1 MTTLSSESLASPRS
15 GSATDVLTG
24 TNGSPARA
32 GADGATNSA
41 AVHRPA
47 SLEWVERLVRFDTTS
62 RESNL
67 GLIETIP
74 DAVQRITGKAPVL
87 TYDRTGKK
95 ANLFATVAAAS
106 GELDGG
112 IVLSGH
118 TDVVPVDGQQWQSN
132 PFEPEIR
139 DGLLYGRGTADMKG
153 FIGTVMAQLPNFAA
167 KPLRQPIHLSLTYD
181 EEVGCLGAPV
191 LLADLAARGVKP
203 SGCIVGEPT
212 EMRVVVAHKGINTF
226 RCHVHGHAA
235 HSSLT
240 PRGAN
245 AIEHAARLICFIRDM
260 VDEFRAKGPFDADF
274 DVPFSTEQTSLIK
287 GGNAINTVPADC
299 EFQFEY
305 RNLPGVDAAGI
316 EARIRA
322 YIQTELL
329 PRMRR
334 DHPAAAIE
342 LIRTAGAPALDAA
355 EQAAVTTLV
364 RALARDTETR
374 KVAYATEGGQFAQA
388 GIPTVICGPGNIQQA
403 HRADEYVAL
412 EQIVACESFLDKL
425 MRSLLV

>member
-1 MTTLSSESLASPRS
+1 MTTLFSESLASSRTGS
-15 GSATDVLTG
+15 GA
-24 TNGSPARA
+24 A
-32 GADGATNSA
+32 SA
-41 AVHRPA
+41 AASSARPQ
-47 SLEWVERLVRFDTTS
+47 SLDWIEQLVRMDTTS

-67 GLIETIP
+67 GLIETIR
-74 DAVQRITGKAPVL
+74 DAVQRITGRAPVL

-95 ANLFATVAAAS
+95 ANLFATLPAAN
-106 GELDGG
+106 GEVDGG

-118 TDVVPVDGQQWQSN
+118 TDVVPVDGQQWQSD
-132 PFEPEIR
+132 PFKPEIR

-153 FIGTVMAQLPNFAA
+153 FIGTVMSQLPNFAA
-167 KPLRQPIHLSLTYD
+167 QPLKQPVHLSFTYD

-226 RCHVHGHAA
+226 RCQVHGQAA

-245 AIEHAARLICFIRDM
+245 AIEHAARLICYIRDM
-260 VDEFRAKGPFDADF
+260 VDEFRAKGPFDEDF
-274 DVPFSTEQTSLIK
+274 DVPFSTGQTSLIR
-287 GGNAINTVPADC
+287 GGNAINTVPAEC

-305 RNLPGVDAAGI
+305 RNLPGVDAAAI

-322 YIQTELL
+322 YIDSELL
-329 PRMRR
+329 PRMKR
-334 DHPAAAIE
+334 DHPDAAIE
-342 LIRTAGAPALDAA
+342 LMRTAGAPALDAA

-364 RALARDTETR
+364 RALARDDVVR
-374 KVAYATEGGQFAQA
+374 KVAYATEGGQFALA

-412 EQIVACESFLDKL
+412 EQIVACEVFLGRL
-425 MRSLLV
+425 LQSLVQ

>member
-1 MTTLSSESLASPRS
+1 MTSLAPESLASLRTGS
-15 GSATDVLTG
+15 GAETDATADHSNAT
-24 TNGSPARA
+24 PA
-32 GADGATNSA
+32 
-41 AVHRPA
+41 RPA
-47 SLEWVERLVRFDTTS
+47 SLDWIETLVRMDTTS

-67 GLIETIP
+67 GLIETIR

-95 ANLFATVAAAS
+95 ANLFATLPAAS
-106 GELDGG
+106 GEVDGG

-118 TDVVPVDGQQWQSN
+118 TDVVPVDGQQWQSD
-132 PFEPEIR
+132 PFKPEIR

-153 FIGTVMAQLPNFAA
+153 FIGTVMTKLPEFASHA
-167 KPLRQPIHLSLTYD
+167 LRQPIHLSFTYD

-245 AIEHAARLICFIRDM
+245 AIEHAARLICYIRDM
-260 VDEFRAKGPFDADF
+260 VDEFRAQGPFDEAF
-274 DVPFSTEQTSLIK
+274 DVPFSTGQTSLIR
-287 GGNAINTVPADC
+287 GGNAINTVPAEC

-322 YIQTELL
+322 YIDSELL
-329 PRMRR
+329 PRMKRE
-334 DHPAAAIE
+334 HPEAAID
-342 LIRTAGAPALDAA
+342 LVRTAGAPALDTA
-355 EQAAVTTLV
+355 EQAAVTALV
-364 RALARDTETR
+364 RALARDDVIR

-412 EQIVACESFLDKL
+412 EQIVACEAFLG
-425 MRSLLV
+425 RLLHSIRQA